1 MGEWVELNN
10 GMRILKVRIP
20 DSRPPEVRKMLGYAN
35 TLRELLKSDFLRYLK
50 GWALSADEIED
61 LLCVMQRYPKYA
73 INEQQMKWLEE
84 YKESLSVVPDAKG
97 EESLSDVPDAKG
109 ERSYS
114 DGLLDLF
121 HNNTNLIAELVG
133 LSDDEIAIKINGWAK
148 DKDKLGKPLIKNPKN
163 GLRLCFARELKAN
176 GIIKQ
181 AVKTFRLKL

>member
-50 GWALSADEIED
+50 GWALSADEIEN
-61 LLCVMQRYPKYA
+61 LLCVMQRYPKCA

-84 YKESLSVVPDAKG
+84 YKESLIVVPDAKG
-97 EESLSDVPDAKG
+97 EH
-109 ERSYS
+109 SYS

-121 HNNTNLIAELVG
+121 HNNTHLIAELVG
-133 LSDDEIAIKINGWAK
+133 LSDDEIAIKIKGWAK
-148 DKDKLGKPLIKNPKN
+148 EKDKLGKPLIENPENNLKSS
-163 GLRLCFARELKAN
+163 FARELKAN
-176 GIIKQ
+176 GIIRLTAKN
-181 AVKTFRLKL
+181 FREKL

>member
-50 GWALSADEIED
+50 GWALSADDIED

-84 YKESLSVVPDAKG
+84 YKESLSVVPDVKG
-97 EESLSDVPDAKG
+97 EH
-109 ERSYS
+109 SYS

-121 HNNTNLIAELVG
+121 HNNTYLIAELVG

-148 DKDKLGKPLIKNPKN
+148 DKDKQGKPLIKNPKN